1 MSESEVAGLT
11 AEATGET
18 VGEAKWAALR
28 ELERRY
34 PGLDKAAVQFEVV
47 AEGERG
53 ILGVGYE
60 PARVVAHLPAA
71 AVEVAAAAAAVAAAE
86 PEAGETGDRAAD
98 ARALVARIVQ
108 TLGVDAD
115 VTARE
120 EDEGIVVTCSGPDVG
135 LLIGR
140 HGQTIDAIQYLL
152 NAVAWRAH
160 REDRKEVV
168 VDAAG
173 YRARRQA
180 TLESLALRTA
190 ERVRDTGERE
200 ELEPMTAVERKVVHL
215 RLKDEAGV
223 ATTSEGTEPNRYVV
237 VVPD

>member
-1 MSESEVAGLT
+1 MSELADLT
-11 AEATGET
+11 AEASGET

-28 ELERRY
+28 ELERRH
-34 PGLDKAAVQFEVV
+34 PGLDKALVQFEVV

-60 PARVVAHLPAA
+60 PARVVAHLPAEA
-71 AVEVAAAAAAVAAAE
+71 ASSAAATAGQATE
-86 PEAGETGDRAAD
+86 ESGQAGE
-98 ARALVARIVQ
+98 ARALVARIVE

-115 VTARE
+115 VVAH
-120 EDEGIVVTCSGPDVG
+120 DEPEAIVVTCSGPDVG

-152 NAVAWRAH
+152 NVIAYRTYDD
-160 REDRKEVV
+160 EKQGVV

-180 TLESLALRTA
+180 TLEALAVRVA
-190 ERVRDTGERE
+190 ERVRESGEPE

-215 RLKDEAGV
+215 HLKDVAGV
-223 ATTSEGTEPNRYVV
+223 GTTSEGMEPNRYVV
-237 VVPD
+237 VVPE

>member
-1 MSESEVAGLT
+1 MNGAETLT

-28 ELERRY
+28 ELERLH

-60 PARVVAHLPAA
+60 PARVVAHLPAEA
-71 AVEVAAAAAAVAAAE
+71 AEAAATVVDDE
-86 PEAGETGDRAAD
+86 VGQVAD
-98 ARALVARIVQ
+98 ARALVARIVR

-115 VTARE
+115 VDARE
-120 EDEGIVVTCSGPDVG
+120 EPEAIVITCSGPDVG

-140 HGQTIDAIQYLL
+140 HGQTIDSIQYLL
-152 NAVAWRAH
+152 NAVGWRAYG
-160 REDRKEVV
+160 EERKEVT

-173 YRARRQA
+173 YRARRKA
-180 TLESLALRTA
+180 TLESLALRVA
-190 ERVRDTGERE
+190 DRVRDSGERE

-215 RLKDEAGV
+215 RLKDVAGV
-223 ATTSEGTEPNRYVV
+223 GTASEGTEPNRYVV
-237 VVPD
+237 VLPE

>member
-1 MSESEVAGLT
+1 MSELSADLT

-28 ELERRY
+28 ELEKRH

-60 PARVVAHLPAA
+60 PARVLAHLPAEA
-71 AVEVAAAAAAVAAAE
+71 AVEAAE
-86 PEAGETGDRAAD
+86 AEPVTEEGGQAGE
-98 ARALVARIVQ
+98 ARALVAQIVGAI
-108 TLGVDAD
+108 GVDAD
-115 VTARE
+115 VVAR
-120 EDEGIVVTCSGPDVG
+120 DEPEAIVVTCSGPDVG

-140 HGQTIDAIQYLL
+140 HGQTIDAVQYLL
-152 NAVAWRAH
+152 NVIAYRAYGDDK
-160 REDRKEVV
+160 RDVV

-180 TLESLALRTA
+180 TLESLADRAA
-190 ERVRDTGERE
+190 ERVLESGAPE

-215 RLKDEAGV
+215 RLKEVAGV
-223 ATTSEGTEPNRYVV
+223 GTTSEGNEPNRFVV
-237 VVPD
+237 ILPE

>member
-1 MSESEVAGLT
+1 MSELSADLT

-28 ELERRY
+28 ELERRH

-60 PARVVAHLPAA
+60 PARVVAHLPAEA
-71 AVEVAAAAAAVAAAE
+71 AVVAAAAEPVAE
-86 PEAGETGDRAAD
+86 EGGQAGE
-98 ARALVARIVQ
+98 ARSLVARIVEAI
-108 TLGVDAD
+108 GVDAD
-115 VTARE
+115 VVAR
-120 EDEGIVVTCSGPDVG
+120 DEPEAIVVTCSGPDVG

-140 HGQTIDAIQYLL
+140 HGQTIDAVQYLL
-152 NAVAWRAH
+152 NVIAYRAYGDDK
-160 REDRKEVV
+160 RDVV

-180 TLESLALRTA
+180 TLESLADRVA
-190 ERVRDTGERE
+190 ERVLESGEPE

-215 RLKDEAGV
+215 RLKEVAGIGT
-223 ATTSEGTEPNRYVV
+223 ASEGTEPNRYVV

>member
-1 MSESEVAGLT
+1 MNEVADLT

-28 ELERRY
+28 ELERRH

-60 PARVVAHLPAA
+60 PARVVAHLPAEA
-71 AVEVAAAAAAVAAAE
+71 AEAAAATEPAADESGQAAE
-86 PEAGETGDRAAD
+86 
-98 ARALVARIVQ
+98 ARALVTQIVK

-115 VTARE
+115 VVAHE
-120 EDEGIVVTCSGPDVG
+120 EPDAIVVTCSGADVG

-140 HGQTIDAIQYLL
+140 HGQTIDAAQYLL
-152 NAVAWRAH
+152 NAIAWRAH
-160 REDRKEVV
+160 REERKEVV

-173 YRARRQA
+173 YRARRKA
-180 TLESLALRTA
+180 TLEALALRVADT
-190 ERVRDTGERE
+190 VRESGERE

-215 RLKDEAGV
+215 RLKDVVGV
-223 ATTSEGTEPNRYVV
+223 GTTSEGTEPNRYVV
-237 VVPD
+237 VVPE

>member
-1 MSESEVAGLT
+1 MNEVADLT
-11 AEATGET
+11 VEATGET

-28 ELERRY
+28 ELERRH

-60 PARVVAHLPAA
+60 PARVVAHLPAEA
-71 AVEVAAAAAAVAAAE
+71 ADAAAAVSSE
-86 PEAGETGDRAAD
+86 ETAQVVD
-98 ARALVARIVQ
+98 ARALVAQIVAA
-108 TLGVDAD
+108 LGVDAE
-115 VTARE
+115 VEGRE
-120 EDEGIVVTCSGPDVG
+120 EPDAIVLTCSGPDVG

-152 NAVAWRAH
+152 NAAGWRAFG
-160 REDRKEVV
+160 EERKEVI

-173 YRARRQA
+173 YRARRKA
-180 TLESLALRTA
+180 TLEALALRVA
-190 ERVRDTGERE
+190 ERVRESGEPE

-215 RLKDEAGV
+215 SLKDVAGV
-223 ATTSEGTEPNRYVV
+223 GTASEGAEPNRYVV
-237 VVPD
+237 VLPE

>member
-1 MSESEVAGLT
+1 MSESEVADLT

-28 ELERRY
+28 ELERRF

-53 ILGVGYE
+53 ILGVGFE
-60 PARVVAHLPAA
+60 PARVVAHAPAEAAEVASPAA
-71 AVEVAAAAAAVAAAE
+71 SASIV
-86 PEAGETGDRAAD
+86 PTGEAGDQAAD
-98 ARALVARIVQ
+98 ARALVARIVE
-108 TLGVDAD
+108 TLGVDAE
-115 VTARE
+115 VTAR
-120 EDEGIVVTCSGPDVG
+120 D
-135 LLIGR
+135 
-140 HGQTIDAIQYLL
+140 GQTIDAIQYLL

-160 REDRKEVV
+160 REERKEVV

-180 TLESLALRTA
+180 TLESLALRVA
-190 ERVRDTGERE
+190 ERVRDSGERE
-200 ELEPMTAVERKVVHL
+200 ELEPMTAIERKVVHL

-223 ATTSEGTEPNRYVV
+223 GTTSEGTEPNRYVV
-237 VVPD
+237 VLPD

>member
-1 MSESEVAGLT
+1 MNEVADLT

-28 ELERRY
+28 ELERRH
-34 PGLDKAAVQFEVV
+34 PGLDKALVQFEVV

-60 PARVVAHLPAA
+60 PARVVAHLPAEA
-71 AVEVAAAAAAVAAAE
+71 ATAAAATAA
-86 PEAGETGDRAAD
+86 PAAD
-98 ARALVARIVQ
+98 ESTQAGAARALVAQIVQ

-115 VTARE
+115 VVAHE
-120 EDEGIVVTCSGPDVG
+120 EPEAIVVTCSGPDVG

-152 NAVAWRAH
+152 NVIAFRAH
-160 REDRKEVV
+160 GDEKKDVV

-173 YRARRQA
+173 YRGRRQA
-180 TLESLALRTA
+180 TLEALALRVA
-190 ERVRDTGERE
+190 DQVRESGERE

-215 RLKDEAGV
+215 RLKDVAGV
-223 ATTSEGTEPNRYVV
+223 ETTSEGTEPNRYVV
-237 VVPD
+237 VVPE